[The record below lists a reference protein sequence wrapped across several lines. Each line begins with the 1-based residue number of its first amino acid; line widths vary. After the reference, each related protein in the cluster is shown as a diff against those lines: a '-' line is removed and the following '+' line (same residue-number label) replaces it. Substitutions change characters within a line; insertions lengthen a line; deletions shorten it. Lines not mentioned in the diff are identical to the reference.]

1 MISKERYKIA
11 QEAERSSHVRKK
23 DINILDKRLTSASR
37 IVLPYIR
44 QIESWLNNNNFYAI
58 DVGSGPTCLGRFFNS
73 PRKAYCDPLM
83 DFYKEYYGDKL
94 PLAQGSV
101 FINSMAENMPFCD
114 NTFDVAL
121 CYNMLDHSFKPAEI
135 IFEIKRVLKPGGY
148 LLLGIYTHGNILKT
162 LRSLGE
168 SLVIFKERP
177 HPYSFTIDNVTSML
191 KGYFIIKTCD
201 IVKGKET
208 FFSLKRRFYV
218 LILQKDLPRPS

>member
-23 DINILDKRLTSASR
+23 DINILDKRLTSASK

-44 QIESWLNNNNFYAI
+44 RIESWLNNNNFSVI

-83 DFYKEYYGDKL
+83 DFYREYYRDKL
-94 PLAQGSV
+94 PRAQGSV
-101 FINSMAENMPFCD
+101 FVKSMAENMPFCD

-135 IFEIKRVLKPGGY
+135 ISEIKRVLKPEGY
-148 LLLGIYTHGNILKT
+148 LLLGIYTHGNILKSF
-162 LRSLGE
+162 RSLGE

-177 HPYSFTIDNVTSML
+177 HPYSFTIRGITSML
-191 KGYFIIKTCD
+191 KDYFIIKTCD
-201 IVKGKET
+201 MVKGKET
-208 FFSLKRRFYV
+208 FFNLKRRFYV
-218 LILQKDLPRPS
+218 LILQKDLH